1 MAKAGFYYA
10 PTYES
15 KDNVNCMYCEVG
27 LEGWEPKD
35 DPM

>member
-1 MAKAGFYYA
+1 MAKAGFYFA
-10 PTYES
+10 PTYASE
-15 KDNVNCMYCEVG
+15 DNVTCMYCEVG